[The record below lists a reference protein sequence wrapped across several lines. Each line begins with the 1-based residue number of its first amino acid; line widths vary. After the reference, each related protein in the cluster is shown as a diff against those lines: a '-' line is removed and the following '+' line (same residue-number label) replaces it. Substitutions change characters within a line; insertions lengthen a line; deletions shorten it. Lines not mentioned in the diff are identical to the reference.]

1 MHANLVSNMQNCF
14 YFYGVI
20 IISGNACGRGEERK
34 GEESR
39 EGKERE
45 WVSIEFVLYLVCLV
59 FPVCLLILFLIL
71 I

>member
-1 MHANLVSNMQNCF
+1 MNGEIRRPQTFLEENL
-14 YFYGVI
+14 YP
-20 IISGNACGRGEERK
+20 SGEK
-34 GEESR
+34 GR
-39 EGKERE
+39 EGKEKE